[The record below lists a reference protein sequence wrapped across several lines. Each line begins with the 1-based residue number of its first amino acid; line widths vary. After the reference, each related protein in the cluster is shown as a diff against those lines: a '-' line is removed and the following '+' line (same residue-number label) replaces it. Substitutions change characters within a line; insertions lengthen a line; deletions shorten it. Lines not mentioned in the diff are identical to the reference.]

1 MKIDS
6 CKEFKLFLLFSFRF
20 SYLNTSKRNPFS
32 FIPFGVGQRDCF
44 AQTYAKITVKTAVVT
59 LLQKFRFSLSK
70 KQMVS

>member
-1 MKIDS
+1 MQRIQTI
-6 CKEFKLFLLFSFRF
+6 FIIFFQI